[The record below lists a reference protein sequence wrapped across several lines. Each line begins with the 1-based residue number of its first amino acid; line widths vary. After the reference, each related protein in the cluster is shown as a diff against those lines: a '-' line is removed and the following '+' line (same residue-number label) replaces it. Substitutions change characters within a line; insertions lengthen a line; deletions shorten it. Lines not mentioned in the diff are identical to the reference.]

1 MRRITIRIVTPAGP
15 EDRNGN
21 SITALRWARI
31 LKRLGHR
38 VFVAREY
45 RGEPCDLLVALH
57 ARKSAPSIRR
67 FKRLYPPK
75 PLVVALT
82 GTDLYR
88 DIRTS
93 APARDSLDLATR
105 LIVLQSMGLKE
116 LAPPLRRKTRV
127 IYQSAPRVKPRP
139 RRGNGFVVAVI
150 GHLRP
155 VKDPLRTAYAARRL
169 NGANIRIVQAGRALG
184 SVEARRARAEM
195 ERNPRYRWIGELP
208 HWKARQLLAASDLLS
223 LTSVMEGSANV
234 LSEALASSVPVVA
247 SKISGLIGTLGKRY
261 PGYFRVGD
269 TRALARLLER
279 AASDDDF
286 YRTLKRRCARLKP
299 LVDPRRE
306 RAAWKSLV
314 AELS

>member
-1 MRRITIRIVTPAGP
+1 
-15 EDRNGN
+15 
-21 SITALRWARI
+21 
-31 LKRLGHR
+31 
-38 VFVAREY
+38 
-45 RGEPCDLLVALH
+45 
-57 ARKSAPSIRR
+57 
-67 FKRLYPPK
+67 
-75 PLVVALT
+75 
-82 GTDLYR
+82 
-88 DIRTS
+88 
-93 APARDSLDLATR
+93 
-105 LIVLQSMGLKE
+105 
-116 LAPPLRRKTRV
+116 
-127 IYQSAPRVKPRP
+127 VKPRP

-184 SVEARRARAEM
+184 SAEARRARAEM

>member
-1 MRRITIRIVTPAGP
+1 MTIRIVTPAGP

-31 LKRLGHR
+31 LRRLGHR
-38 VFVAREY
+38 VSVAREY
-45 RGEPCDLLVALH
+45 RGEACDLLVALH

-67 FKRLYPPK
+67 YKKLHPNK

-93 APARDSLDLATR
+93 AAARASLDAATR
-105 LIVLQSMGLKE
+105 LVVLQSRGLTE
-116 LAPPLRRKTRV
+116 LAPRMRRKTRV
-127 IYQSAPRVKPRP
+127 IYQSAPPLKVRP

-155 VKDPLRTAYAARRL
+155 VKDPLRTAYAARLL

-184 SVEARRARAEM
+184 KDMERRARKEM
-195 ERNPRYRWIGELP
+195 RRNRRYRWIGELP
-208 HWKARQLLAASDLLS
+208 HWKARRFIAGSDLLA

-234 LSEALASSVPVVA
+234 LSEAISSSVPVVA
-247 SKISGLIGTLGKRY
+247 SKISGLIGTLGEKY
-261 PGYFRVGD
+261 PGYFPVGD
-269 TRALARLLER
+269 TRALARLLDR
-279 AASDDDF
+279 AASDPDF
-286 YRTLKRRCARLKP
+286 YRALKKRCARLKP

-306 RAAWKSLV
+306 RAAWKALV

>member
-1 MRRITIRIVTPAGP
+1 MTIHIVTPAGP

-21 SITALRWARI
+21 SITALRWAGI
-31 LKRLGHR
+31 LRRLGHR

-45 RGEPCDLLVALH
+45 RGEACDLLVALH

-67 FKRLYPPK
+67 YKRLQPNK
-75 PLVVALT
+75 PLIVALT

-93 APARDSLDLATR
+93 AVARASLDVATR
-105 LIVLQSMGLKE
+105 LVVLQSLGLEE
-116 LAPPLRRKTRV
+116 LPRSLRRKTRV
-127 IYQSAPRVKPRP
+127 IYQSAPRMKARRR

-155 VKDPLRTAYAARRL
+155 VKDPLRTAYAGRFL
-169 NGANIRIVQAGRALG
+169 DGSQIRIVQVGRALDKKMG
-184 SVEARRARAEM
+184 RRARAEM
-195 ERNPRYRWIGELP
+195 GRNPRYRWIGELP
-208 HWKARQLLAASDLLS
+208 HGKARRFLARSDLLA

-234 LSEALASSVPVVA
+234 LSEAISSSVPVVA
-247 SKISGLIGTLGKRY
+247 SKIPGLIGTLGKDY
-261 PGYFRVGD
+261 PGYFPVGD
-269 TRALARLLER
+269 TRALARLLCR
-279 AASDDDF
+279 AASDRGF
-286 YRTLKRRCARLKP
+286 YRALKNRCVRLKP

-306 RAAWKSLV
+306 RAAWKALV